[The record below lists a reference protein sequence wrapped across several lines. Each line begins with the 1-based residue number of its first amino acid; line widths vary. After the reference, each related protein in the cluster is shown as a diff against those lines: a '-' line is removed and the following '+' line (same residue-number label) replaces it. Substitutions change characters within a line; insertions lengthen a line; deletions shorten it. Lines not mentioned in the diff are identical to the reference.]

1 MKILQIKSKNSN
13 NTSKISN
20 TLKINKNR
28 IILIKVN
35 TNKEEKINSIINN
48 LNKNLKNLYSN
59 SSLRRIKSNK

>member
-1 MKILQIKSKNSN
+1 MKILQIKSKNRN

-35 TNKEEKINSIINN
+35 KNKEKINSIINN
-48 LNKNLKNLYSN
+48 LNKNLKNLYNN
-59 SSLRRIKSNK
+59 SSSRRIKSNK